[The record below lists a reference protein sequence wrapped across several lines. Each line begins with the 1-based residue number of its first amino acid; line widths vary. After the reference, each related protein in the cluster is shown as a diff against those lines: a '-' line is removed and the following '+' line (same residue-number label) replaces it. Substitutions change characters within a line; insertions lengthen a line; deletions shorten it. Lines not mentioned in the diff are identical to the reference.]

1 VPGRAAAVDE
11 GFAVNAPQIP
21 ERIGKYPVVRHL
33 GSGATSEVYLCHDP
47 FAERDVAIKLVST
60 ALFNDPERGKLYR
73 KLFLTEASLA
83 GKLQHPH
90 ICQIYDAVADGKDH
104 YIVTEYVDGGT
115 LEKFCAQDALLPV
128 DKIVE
133 IVFKCTRALEFA
145 HKMGI
150 THRDIK
156 PANILYTGETDVK
169 ITDFGAA
176 LIATGDSTQISAI
189 GSPAYMSP
197 QQVKEHPLDHRT
209 DIYSMGVVMY
219 HLLAGRLPFQAS
231 NNFSLIYQITN
242 VEPPPPSSFRPG
254 IPPAVDDIVRRAMA
268 KDLEQRYASWEAFS
282 LDLAQVFRGE
292 PIGVREQDFADS
304 DKFETLR
311 GLPFFE
317 KFTDA
322 ELWEVARIS
331 SWSAA
336 KGGETLM
343 KEGESGTFFCILAE
357 GQIKVTKRG
366 KLLNVL
372 NAGECFGEMAYLAK
386 EGQRRSADVTV
397 MTDAKII
404 TVPTERLDQASDG
417 CRHHFDRAFMEI
429 LVERLTMAN
438 IRLSGV

>member
-1 VPGRAAAVDE
+1 VAEPAPVQAARD
-11 GFAVNAPQIP
+11 P

-47 FAERDVAIKLVST
+47 FNDRDVAVKLVS
-60 ALFNDPERGKLYR
+60 AVLFNDPERGKLYR
-73 KLFLTEASLA
+73 KLFVTEASLA

-90 ICQIYDAVADGKDH
+90 ICQIYDAVADDAEH
-104 YIVTEYVDGGT
+104 YIVMEYVGSGT
-115 LEKFCAQDALLPV
+115 LEKYCVPEHLLPIE
-128 DKIVE
+128 KAVE

-242 VEPPPPSSFRPG
+242 VDPSPPSMFRPEV
-254 IPPAVDDIVRRAMA
+254 PPALDAIVARAMA
-268 KDLEQRYASWEAFS
+268 KDLDVRYSEWEQFS

-292 PIGVREQDFADS
+292 ALGAAAAAGEEFADS
-304 DKFETLR
+304 DKFESLR
-311 GLPFFE
+311 KLPFFE

-322 ELWEVARIS
+322 EIWEVARIS
-331 SWSAA
+331 SWRAA
-336 KGGETLM
+336 KAGETLM
-343 KEGESGTFFCILAE
+343 KEGEAGTYFCLLAE
-357 GQIKVTKRG
+357 GQIKVTKKN

-372 NAGECFGEMAYLAK
+372 NAGECFGEMAYLQK
-386 EGQRRSADVTV
+386 QGNRRGADVTV

-404 TVPTERLDQASDG
+404 SVPTDRLDRASDA
-417 CRHHFDRAFMEI
+417 CRHHFDRAFMAI